1 MEKLSKHK
9 IMLIGFLFLIS
20 FTIFSACSFAG
31 MEITKSDGNQVKG
44 SLENNKENIIT
55 TTTTSVTFKRYYTK
69 TNTKKT
75 ETVNIEAGN
84 VGLNK
89 SQFLEK
95 YKDWTVESFNA
106 DSIVLSKNI
115 DSYPKGYY
123 LITVNEDTPEGY
135 IVVYSFDDDGNKSIV
150 EQTQTPIEL
159 LDSTAVEEIKK
170 GIVVQSEDEMYNI
183 LQNYA
188 E

>member
-20 FTIFSACSFAG
+20 FTIFSACSFAS

-44 SLENNKENIIT
+44 SLENNEENVIT

-69 TNTKKT
+69 VGIKKT

-135 IVVYSFDDDGNKSIV
+135 IVAYSFDDDGNKSIV

-159 LDSTAVEEIKK
+159 LDTNAAEEIKK
-170 GIVVQSEDEMYNI
+170 GIVVQSEEEMYNI

>member
-44 SLENNKENIIT
+44 SLENNEENVIT

-69 TNTKKT
+69 VGIKKT

-123 LITVNEDTPEGY
+123 LITVNEDTPEWY
-135 IVVYSFDDDGNKSIV
+135 IVAYSFDDDGNKSIV

-159 LDSTAVEEIKK
+159 LDTNAAEEIKK
-170 GIVVQSEDEMYNI
+170 GIVVQSEEEMYNI